1 MAIRVKFLLC
11 IFLICSME
19 SAMTVERERS
29 KEERKIMNRSIND
42 IVNSFEKEMKDQF
55 GLMCTGLGGGMA
67 YDVDEIGIDF
77 LLHQKTSIEEAR
89 ELEIRATERLIELI
103 NVNEPIR
110 PYLRDPPWNQNR
122 ARVMI
127 AFRDEYGKSYPEG
140 VRLIFEAK
148 GVLCYYG
155 PKKTPNEVGITI
167 KEEPYAEAKAFV
179 ENNPSCLKPIEKP
192 QKKKKWF
199 GWF

>member
-55 GLMCTGLGGGMA
+55 GLMCTSLGGGMH
-67 YDVDEIGIDF
+67 YEIEEIGIGF
-77 LLHQKTSIEEAR
+77 LLQQQTSIEEAR
-89 ELEIRATERLIELI
+89 ELEIRATERLVELI
-103 NVNEPIR
+103 NVNESIK

-122 ARVMI
+122 ARVVI
-127 AFRDEYGKSYPEG
+127 AFRDEYGEDYPEG
-140 VRLIFEAK
+140 IRLILQAK
-148 GVLCYYG
+148 NQIFYFG
-155 PKKTPNEVGITI
+155 PEKFPNDIDHL

-179 ENNPSCLKPIEKP
+179 ENNPSCLKPVEKP